1 MLSIDGTPVEIRR
14 AALDEIIDLRHSV
27 LREGLP
33 REAAVFEGDEDPT
46 SRHYAALAGDEAV
59 CCATLHLNAWQG
71 EPAWQ
76 LRGMATAP
84 RFQRKGVGR
93 ELMDLIE
100 ADLRCDA
107 CRPGADAA
115 TVPLL
120 LWCNARVPALG
131 FYQSQGWKVVSD
143 RFQVPTAGPHHRML
157 KRL

>member
-1 MLSIDGTPVEIRR
+1 MLSIDGTSVEVRR
-14 AALDEIIDLRHSV
+14 AALDEIIDLRHAV

-33 REAAVFEGDEDPT
+33 RDAAVFDGDEDPT
-46 SRHYAALAGDEAV
+46 SRHYAALAGGQVV
-59 CCATLHLNAWQG
+59 CCATLHLSSWQA

-84 RFQRKGVGR
+84 HFQRKGVGR
-93 ELMDLIE
+93 ELMDLME

-107 CRPGADAA
+107 QRPGADAES
-115 TVPLL
+115 VPLL

-131 FYQSQGWKVVSD
+131 FYQGLGWEIVSD
-143 RFQVPTAGPHHRML
+143 RFEIPTAGPHHRMR